1 MGNLTVDS
9 LAIAALGGF
18 IVLLG
23 IGGAITWWFIKQA
36 GKAPGEK

>member
-1 MGNLTVDS
+1 MGSLTVDS

-18 IVLLG
+18 VVLIG
-23 IGGAITWWFIKQA
+23 IGVALTWWFIKQA